1 MWRSR
6 SRARGRGRKRE
17 FGISEIE
24 NIIQIL
30 TDPPRPFSNIPV
42 CCMSTQSP
50 TKTPSRLSPVSA
62 HSRHWILKT
71 TLLK

>member
-30 TDPPRPFSNIPV
+30 TETHLVP
-42 CCMSTQSP
+42 SP
-50 TKTPSRLSPVSA
+50 TFPFAACPPN
-62 HSRHWILKT
+62 H
-71 TLLK
+71 LLKPHQECLQYPRTAGIGY